1 MAKEIGILAGPSDY
15 FLPVPT
21 ARFHGLWLEIKVK
34 PNKPTVAQ
42 YRWLK
47 GMSELG
53 YRAEWCDT
61 LQSAIDVLDNYCR
74 EATGHLA
81 KQLD

>member
-1 MAKEIGILAGPSDY
+1 MAKEIGIISGPSDY

-21 ARFHGLWLEIKVK
+21 ARYHGLWLEIKVK
-34 PNKPTVAQ
+34 PNRPTKAQ
-42 YRWLK
+42 RRWLIDMAK
-47 GMSELG
+47 LG

-74 EATGHLA
+74 EVTEHLA